1 MAGEGGRGQVGGKG
15 KEPLSESKEPLDTTL
30 GLLQEKKDEHA
41 EGVVNKGFDIVD
53 GEESVQSGIAPPP
66 APTVKREAEES
77 SGGSAPKLPRLAG
90 ENTKRK
96 GSTGGFVADSVEA
109 PEPPLDL
116 GFSLRAAWSALD
128 RGITADA
135 VLQGLRHNRQPVPE
149 SSAPK
154 SPLSPG
160 AIACL
165 ICEVNEATTSLKPK
179 GSHRCLCA
187 HCLKFTAEAPDLH
200 LCKVCKEEPSKKF
213 SKST

>member
-1 MAGEGGRGQVGGKG
+1 
-15 KEPLSESKEPLDTTL
+15 
-30 GLLQEKKDEHA
+30 
-41 EGVVNKGFDIVD
+41 
-53 GEESVQSGIAPPP
+53 
-66 APTVKREAEES
+66 VKREAEES
-77 SGGSAPKLPRLAG
+77 SGGSAPKLPRLGSIYTSSFFFLLDRPLGIRDSEKLVCFAAG

-96 GSTGGFVADSVEA
+96 GSTGGFVADSVEGNHRPFYLHTNRTYLNLIDCHSYTA